1 MGEGETGAGRTGGTA
16 DSQGRRGHTHSHHH
30 SLLLQ
35 WFCKASFPFP
45 RPAFDSSVLESGRVA
60 LVLSSVLESGCGT
73 AFSPPLKKPVVKT
86 EGTWRK

>member
-16 DSQGRRGHTHSHHH
+16 DSQGRRGHTAIITACYYSGFAKH
-30 SLLLQ
+30 
-35 WFCKASFPFP
+35 PFP
-45 RPAFDSSVLESGRVA
+45 SQGQHSTPLSSRVGVA